1 MLEITRRELIQSAIA
16 AAGLMATSTMSSAA
30 APKKPIVYW
39 TPELS
44 GDALLRLYQ
53 LINKDITGRVAL
65 KLHTGE
71 PGGPDILPREWIKQ
85 FQRAVP
91 QSTNDE

>member
-44 GDALLRLYQ
+44 GDALLRL
-53 LINKDITGRVAL
+53 
-65 KLHTGE
+65 
-71 PGGPDILPREWIKQ
+71 
-85 FQRAVP
+85 
-91 QSTNDE
+91 